1 MPQSFKFKHQKSI
14 LKNIIYLILPS
25 KTASSGPPIGP
36 ILGQY
41 GIPAGPFCKDFNE
54 RSKIFNDNV
63 FVRVRISLF
72 INNEYNFDIILPSDY
87 YFVKIASG
95 ITKGSSRPGYL
106 ISDIIF
112 KKIITSNKKPKQKYL
127 TPYMIY
133 EYTLY
138 KKNNNIITNSD
149 IYSSFSKTANST
161 KSIGVKIVTDI
172 NPIY

>member
-1 MPQSFKFKHQKSI
+1 MHFLFI

-72 INNEYNFDIILPSDY
+72 INGEYNFDILLPSDF
-87 YFVKIASG
+87 YFIKVASE
-95 ITKGSSRPGYL
+95 INKGANRPGYL
-106 ISDIIF
+106 LSDTLLL
-112 KKIITSNKKPKQKYL
+112 KIVNSSKKPKQKYV

-133 EYTLY
+133 EYVSY
-138 KKNNNIITNSD
+138 KKNNNIITND
-149 IYSSFSKTANST
+149 DLYSSFLKTSNT
-161 KSIGVKIVTDI
+161 IKSIGVKMVTDI
-172 NPIY
+172 VFLH